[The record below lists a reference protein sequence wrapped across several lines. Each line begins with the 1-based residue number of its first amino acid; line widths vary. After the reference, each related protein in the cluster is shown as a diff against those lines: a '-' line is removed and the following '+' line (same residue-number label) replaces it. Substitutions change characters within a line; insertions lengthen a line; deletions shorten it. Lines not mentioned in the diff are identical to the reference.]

1 MSSLIFHT
9 DESQVF
15 IATDTLAT
23 SPDGEPFLFTTKAFV
38 VPHLWMMMAGTGAGG
53 FLGRWFIEVN
63 DRMIVKGIDNLDYHT
78 PEALARLW
86 RGYRQEYSIPDEFT
100 TTVYHFGFADGEDA
114 IHTYVYRSVNNFQS
128 ERLQYGVGVK
138 PECEIPEP
146 YKFPFDI
153 KKMMESQRAIQA
165 TRPKAERVYIGGEIM
180 VHHLTHQGFTIYVL
194 DEFEDCEA
202 TECAIYE
209 NYGKC

>member
-23 SPDGEPFLFTTKAFV
+23 SPGGEPFLFTTKAFV

-78 PEALARLW
+78 PQALARIW
-86 RGYRQEYSIPDEFT
+86 SAYKQELSIPDSFT
-100 TTVYHFGFADGEDA
+100 TTVYHSGFSEEEGV
-114 IHTYVYRSVNNFQS
+114 IHSYAYRSAYDFQS
-128 ERLQYGVGVK
+128 ETLAYG
-138 PECEIPEP
+138 
-146 YKFPFDI
+146 
-153 KKMMESQRAIQA
+153 
-165 TRPKAERVYIGGEIM
+165 
-180 VHHLTHQGFTIYVL
+180 
-194 DEFEDCEA
+194 
-202 TECAIYE
+202 
-209 NYGKC
+209 